1 MLELSKGGF
10 MATILIVEDEANIA
24 RFLQAKLAHE
34 GFSVHS
40 VRSGADAFAFLGR
53 PDAVLPDLLLL
64 DILMPEMDGCQ
75 VAQALQNHP
84 QWQRIPIII
93 LSVVTDEDRVRR
105 IPARAFVSKPFKN
118 AVLLETIRQ
127 VLAGKAGEPHGSP

>member
-1 MLELSKGGF
+1 
-10 MATILIVEDEANIA
+10 MASILIVEDETNIA

-40 VRSGADAFAFLGR
+40 MRSGADALEFLARAGS
-53 PDAVLPDLLLL
+53 ALPDLLLL
-64 DILMPEMDGCQ
+64 DILMPVMDGCQ
-75 VAQALQNHP
+75 LAQTLQDHP
-84 QWQRIPIII
+84 QWRLIPIVV

-127 VLAGKAGEPHGSP
+127 VLAGKAGEPHGSSEDPRGR